1 VPAHELF
8 SSTEILGTMEMEKM
22 LGGLSARR
30 YPAGPKLVGERT
42 ASCAND
48 RKTQLWQADLCRG
61 TLDRRAR
68 APPLLDP

>member
-8 SSTEILGTMEMEKM
+8 SSTEILGTTKMEKM

-42 ASCAND
+42 ASCQ
-48 RKTQLWQADLCRG
+48 R
-61 TLDRRAR
+61 
-68 APPLLDP
+68 P